1 MSSASIVST
10 MIWLNSPWGLD
21 IAPASFGAFAND
33 LLVGNFG
40 SDPGT
45 NSINVFDPNTGAFLG
60 TLTDTSGNPIEI
72 EGLWALA
79 NGNGGPAPNGSD
91 PNAVFFT
98 AGIGDETH
106 GLFGDLAVVPE
117 PGSLALLATGLAG
130 LMHRRGRGGAPG
142 TPRPAPA
149 RGDNRYIET
158 VLFRGTARR
167 GRRGRVEG
175 GITPVSASRNAQS
188 TRLSHIPTSE
198 GRDTATGSVNA
209 WIISEKGTVSDEPKS
224 WSAPAL
230 LHGSVVRRRGVDGIS
245 GRARF

>member
-1 MSSASIVST
+1 MSSASIVSA
-10 MIWLNSPWGLD
+10 MIWLDSPWGLD

-130 LMHRRGRGGAPG
+130 LMWFRRGRGGAPG
-142 TPRPAPA
+142 TPRPAPHVA
-149 RGDNRYIET
+149 TT
-158 VLFRGTARR
+158 VT
-167 GRRGRVEG
+167 
-175 GITPVSASRNAQS
+175 
-188 TRLSHIPTSE
+188 
-198 GRDTATGSVNA
+198 
-209 WIISEKGTVSDEPKS
+209 
-224 WSAPAL
+224 
-230 LHGSVVRRRGVDGIS
+230 
-245 GRARF
+245 